1 MPIYNVCHVCEV
13 IEYNICHV
21 YEVIKYDVCHVCGAD
36 VYNALIFKVHST
48 ATNIDLKNFDNNYEQ
63 LHRSSHPFTYIKLL
77 KTWNN

>member
-48 ATNIDLKNFDNNYEQ
+48 ATNIDLKNSIVTMNNCTGP
-63 LHRSSHPFTYIKLL
+63 HILL
-77 KTWNN
+77 LILNC